1 MRRHQSGYFVVL
13 YHDDWTAVDLVLH
26 RSSIYIS
33 TTSVRRRLRRLS
45 PAVLV
50 AVCTVV
56 VVGAGV
62 GAAVKVDGR
71 VVGQEP
77 ERLEPERHQRV
88 VDRVER
94 QRRLDRAPKYSTK
107 KVKEIIV
114 LIKARSFLDELNLE
128 HLTS

>member
-1 MRRHQSGYFVVL
+1 VRRHQSGYFVVL

-94 QRRLDRAPKYSTK
+94 QRRLDRAPKYS
-107 KVKEIIV
+107 IV
-114 LIKARSFLDELNLE
+114 WQSSTSYLRLIWSAHVLK
-128 HLTS
+128 